1 MLRNHILIFLAELQ
15 LCFWACLKDL
25 QISSKKWKPK
35 KKDPT
40 SSLKEILY
48 CYKQVKVKVK
58 ITQLCPT
65 LCDSMDYT
73 VHGILQARILGWVTF
88 PFSRQSSQPGIK
100 ARSPTLQV
108 DSLPAEPQG
117 KPINS
122 WVLCLF
128 KYWETVEVIF
138 LQLKD
143 HDSKISSYIKLDG
156 DIWYIIWG
164 LSRHLQQ
171 QGSCPGC
178 FPTSS
183 QKDFL
188 SKRLKEH
195 FYIRVSSKIKR
206 RGEDLYRTANS
217 NNFYHYPYMRN
228 RHFDP

>member
-1 MLRNHILIFLAELQ
+1 MNWSCKLTLWQRGRDGGGGQPPVKSEVRTQSNKVGRLWFFGDR
-15 LCFWACLKDL
+15 CSR
-25 QISSKKWKPK
+25 ISRGTPEAQSR
-35 KKDPT
+35 
-40 SSLKEILY
+40 
-48 CYKQVKVKVK
+48 
-58 ITQLCPT
+58 
-65 LCDSMDYT
+65 
-73 VHGILQARILGWVTF
+73 QARILEWVTF